1 MNTRPAPAPSAA
13 PYDVI
18 VVGAGHAGC
27 EAALAAAR
35 MGAQTALVTMRP
47 ADIAC
52 MPCNPSVGGIAKSH
66 LVFELDALGGEIA
79 KNTDYTGIQFR
90 VLNTRRGP
98 AVQANRAQCDK
109 ACYSARMRAVI
120 ERTPGLDVLESEATA
135 VDASGGRLRG
145 LILGGEHRLRG
156 RTVVLTPG
164 TYLGGRIHVG
174 GQSRPGG
181 RDDAAAADGLSRSLR
196 ELGFRLERLKTGTPP
211 RLRRNSVR
219 YDAMVEQPG
228 CDPPPFFS
236 WEVRLLAPM
245 FHVEQSME
253 QASAGA
259 AMFHVEQSGPR
270 LVPWAPGTD
279 QMSCFLTHT
288 TQETHD
294 IIRQN
299 LSRSSLY
306 GGAITGTGV
315 RYCPSVEDKIVKFP
329 DRESHH
335 VFVEPEGRGTDLI
348 YPNGISNSLPEDVQE
363 RLVHSIPGLEEAE
376 IVKWA
381 YAIEY
386 DFCDPTQL
394 TRALEAKQVEG
405 LYLAG
410 QINGTTGY
418 EEAAAQGFMAGV
430 NAALKTRGEPPLVL
444 GRSEAY
450 IGVLID
456 DLVTKGTD
464 EPYRMFTSRA
474 ERRLLLRQDNAR
486 YRLGAHAVK
495 LGIVPEA
502 YLEETRDYE
511 RAVTGEVDRL
521 RTLREGEHTLFE
533 VLRRPEVSYRGLEAG
548 DGGLPDEVARQVE
561 LRVKYGGYIAR
572 EEQQAR
578 KARDMEAV
586 EIPGWVDYWS
596 VDAMR
601 REARE
606 KLARIRPATLGQA
619 SRIPGINPSD
629 LMILSVVIRRGPSE

>member
-219 YDAMVEQPG
+219 YDAMVE
-228 CDPPPFFS
+228 
-236 WEVRLLAPM
+236 
-245 FHVEQSME
+245 
-253 QASAGA
+253 
-259 AMFHVEQSGPR
+259 
-270 LVPWAPGTD
+270 
-279 QMSCFLTHT
+279 
-288 TQETHD
+288 
-294 IIRQN
+294 
-299 LSRSSLY
+299 
-306 GGAITGTGV
+306 
-315 RYCPSVEDKIVKFP
+315 
-329 DRESHH
+329 
-335 VFVEPEGRGTDLI
+335 
-348 YPNGISNSLPEDVQE
+348 
-363 RLVHSIPGLEEAE
+363 
-376 IVKWA
+376 
-381 YAIEY
+381 
-386 DFCDPTQL
+386 
-394 TRALEAKQVEG
+394 
-405 LYLAG
+405 
-410 QINGTTGY
+410 
-418 EEAAAQGFMAGV
+418 
-430 NAALKTRGEPPLVL
+430 
-444 GRSEAY
+444 
-450 IGVLID
+450 
-456 DLVTKGTD
+456 
-464 EPYRMFTSRA
+464 
-474 ERRLLLRQDNAR
+474 
-486 YRLGAHAVK
+486 
-495 LGIVPEA
+495 
-502 YLEETRDYE
+502 
-511 RAVTGEVDRL
+511 
-521 RTLREGEHTLFE
+521 
-533 VLRRPEVSYRGLEAG
+533 
-548 DGGLPDEVARQVE
+548 
-561 LRVKYGGYIAR
+561 
-572 EEQQAR
+572 
-578 KARDMEAV
+578 
-586 EIPGWVDYWS
+586 
-596 VDAMR
+596 
-601 REARE
+601 
-606 KLARIRPATLGQA
+606 
-619 SRIPGINPSD
+619 
-629 LMILSVVIRRGPSE
+629 